1 MPATIKA
8 AAAAARAFAGGAV
21 GVPLLADG
29 VALEQKSVTIG
40 SFMSCLDSDGSSIQ
54 SHPRKGRDGS

>member
-21 GVPLLADG
+21 GVPLLAGG
-29 VALEQKSVTIG
+29 VILEKKSV
-40 SFMSCLDSDGSSIQ
+40 SLLLSML
-54 SHPRKGRDGS
+54 

>member
-21 GVPLLADG
+21 GVPLLAGG
-29 VALEQKSVTIG
+29 VVLEKKSVTTL
-40 SFMSCLDSDGSSIQ
+40 FPL
-54 SHPRKGRDGS
+54 P